1 MLMGINGNRC
11 RVGQDK
17 KHIAMKLKSMLLI
30 AAMALVGG
38 AANAQN
44 TVEND
49 EPRFW
54 VKVREDLC
62 KDDHYVYAGDVLEEC
77 KAMVKE
83 RNAKLKESPEMLSK
97 NRFLTGMEING
108 CPEYMVHTIKLDI
121 NIDVHK
127 LLYAQLMT
135 MYSQERADLIERIKA
150 DTIGEYGNCM
160 RRWISAGYKVF
171 YRYTNKKGDAIPIL
185 LEIQTQDVVGD
196 LQEDVSLKL
205 KEDKFFSVGA
215 ELPCNDTVSGKAKD
229 LVYKMNYEFAQLQES
244 FGFKGESPV
253 HMRLDYA
260 SKSLVF
266 VSKIS
271 YADTASLQE
280 KRAKLNFDGVENEFV
295 NMVCGLHMDGKAVL
309 ADLIKAGYSVKMQF
323 CEDGGILLYEATV
336 TGEPQHDAVA
346 AVADSSVVDAVGAAC
361 SCFLMSEKV
370 VADTSGKEDD
380 VIADNDGL
388 FFALV
393 ESQASFP
400 GGDKAMMNYLYK
412 NLKYPKDAL
421 DNGKQGRVVVQI
433 VVGTDGYI
441 SDVKVLESVYPSL
454 DAEAVRVVKA
464 MPRWIPE
471 RLEGGKLV
479 RVRTNLPITFRLS

>member
-1 MLMGINGNRC
+1 
-11 RVGQDK
+11 
-17 KHIAMKLKSMLLI
+17 
-30 AAMALVGG
+30 
-38 AANAQN
+38 
-44 TVEND
+44 
-49 EPRFW
+49 
-54 VKVREDLC
+54 
-62 KDDHYVYAGDVLEEC
+62 
-77 KAMVKE
+77 
-83 RNAKLKESPEMLSK
+83 
-97 NRFLTGMEING
+97 
-108 CPEYMVHTIKLDI
+108 
-121 NIDVHK
+121 
-127 LLYAQLMT
+127 
-135 MYSQERADLIERIKA
+135 
-150 DTIGEYGNCM
+150 
-160 RRWISAGYKVF
+160 
-171 YRYTNKKGDAIPIL
+171 
-185 LEIQTQDVVGD
+185 
-196 LQEDVSLKL
+196 
-205 KEDKFFSVGA
+205 
-215 ELPCNDTVSGKAKD
+215 
-229 LVYKMNYEFAQLQES
+229 
-244 FGFKGESPV
+244 
-253 HMRLDYA
+253 
-260 SKSLVF
+260 
-266 VSKIS
+266 
-271 YADTASLQE
+271 
-280 KRAKLNFDGVENEFV
+280 
-295 NMVCGLHMDGKAVL
+295 MVCGLHVDGKAVL

-393 ESQASFP
+393 ERQASFP

-479 RVRTNLPITFRLS
+479 RVRTSLPITFRLS